1 MEGLALDSNEVREYT
16 YGAFSNIATILKEDF
31 APLAVSVMPKLL
43 LSCDSED
50 GIDVLKSAD
59 AFNGIA
65 GEISFKASRDTGS
78 NIHQNDVHV
87 WMKRRRRRRSS
98 RMYGN
103 LTYLWLWQ
111 GMKRTRRRTSRLSM

>member
-65 GEISFKASRDTGS
+65 GEVSHRVEMPGANKI
-78 NIHQNDVHV
+78 
-87 WMKRRRRRRSS
+87 KRM
-98 RMYGN
+98 RMCG
-103 LTYLWLWQ
+103 
-111 GMKRTRRRTSRLSM
+111 